1 MHTTT
6 QKIVAGLGL
15 IAFGVAVRFVFH
27 LPDATPLVA
36 IALVSAV
43 YLGRR
48 WAIILPLVTLFISD
62 LSIGFYDWRVML
74 SVYGSFALIGLLSF
88 LLKKYPNVLAGV
100 AITALSSFLFFII
113 TNFAVWAFSPWY
125 EKSLT
130 GLLYCYTL
138 GLPFYRNM
146 ALGDAIYTPLLF
158 AVFAYGH
165 VATAYFAA
173 ARQKLALAFAARV

>member
-1 MHTTT
+1 M
-6 QKIVAGLGL
+6 
-15 IAFGVAVRFVFH
+15 
-27 LPDATPLVA
+27 
-36 IALVSAV
+36 SAV
-43 YLGRR
+43 YLGRK

-62 LSIGFYDWRVML
+62 LSIGFYDWRVMA
-74 SVYGSFALIGLLSF
+74 SVYGSFALVGVLSLL
-88 LLKKYPNVLAGV
+88 LRKYPNILTGA
-100 AITALSSFLFFII
+100 AITALSSFLFFLI

-146 ALGDAIYTPLLF
+146 ALGDALYTPLLF

-165 VATAYFAA
+165 IAAAYFAA
-173 ARQKLALAFAARV
+173 ARQKLALVFAARV